1 MIAVACMP
9 PLFVR
14 TGARATVDPGLMLPE
29 ISTPVSEMVVSREIL
44 PVFEYNL
51 DCLI

>member
-1 MIAVACMP
+1 MS

-14 TGARATVDPGLMLPE
+14 TGAKATVDPGLMLPE
-29 ISTPVSEMVVSREIL
+29 ISAPVSEMVVSREIL

-51 DCLI
+51 DCMM